1 MRKWVSICLY
11 IYIFVFVQI
20 FQKYISFKYLV
31 NSCLGFEV
39 CMHRLYSVP
48 NHVWT
53 RNSELRIASLY
64 HVFATLWSMFIC
76 NTQFLDSQ
84 KKVAVFAMT
93 IFDLLASRR
102 DFHPQHPEWQLQM
115 CGPTKLKQ
123 KLMGCSNQKNKTQL
137 LVILLIIHVDGRCPQ
152 ICWASRPFV
161 RCANG
166 TLCHLHAV
174 APESLPPHP
183 PMETCRC
190 SVELISSSWLNWY
203 LYSSHTLRIAM
214 DCINMARS

>member
-1 MRKWVSICLY
+1 MS
-11 IYIFVFVQI
+11 QI
-20 FQKYISFKYLV
+20 MFELATQKCILHRCIKHFCNSLKYV
-31 NSCLGFEV
+31 H
-39 CMHRLYSVP
+39 MQYAI
-48 NHVWT
+48 
-53 RNSELRIASLY
+53 LR
-64 HVFATLWSMFIC
+64 FA
-76 NTQFLDSQ
+76 
-84 KKVAVFAMT
+84 KKVAVFAII

-174 APESLPPHP
+174 APESLPPDP
-183 PMETCRC
+183 PMQTCRC
-190 SVELISSSWLNWY
+190 SVELISSS
-203 LYSSHTLRIAM
+203 
-214 DCINMARS
+214 